1 MKDNSLTHRLVDRYL
16 MYGLAG
22 FLCFLVFSLM
32 LAWQGRL
39 TSLVSLAA
47 VSPLAV
53 LLAGCLA
60 VRKTV
65 RLHSQIETQLHRLA
79 EASSGQI
86 DLRPIVDE
94 DPAAAG
100 WNQLQDRVARGN
112 SLEDLE
118 DRLSDSLGGLRQRRL
133 EDALNSLSDAVAV
146 TDVDGL
152 ITYANRSFASILGL
166 PPEEEVCGRS
176 LHDALAAAAPDALEQ
191 LTEHFRQTVSTR
203 VFELERENDTSTDVL
218 RIERSRI
225 NSKNNQATG
234 WVCTIRDVTQQKL
247 AEEMRNQFV
256 FTATHELRTP
266 LTSIKAGAE
275 TLAMLDDIDVEQ
287 QKHFCNIINEE
298 ATRLSRFVDELLNV
312 SQMESGALALA
323 RRETD
328 VARLLEDVVKHVQPE
343 IERKR
348 IEFGKSLPPKLSKMQ
363 LDKDKITA
371 ALVNLLGNAVKYTPE
386 EGRVNLCVQAL
397 ETNLI
402 VQVEDGG
409 IGIAEDE
416 QAKIFEK
423 FFRSDDDRVREITGS
438 GLGLAFTNEV
448 VRLHRGQL
456 TVESELDKGSTFT
469 MQLPLG

>member
-1 MKDNSLTHRLVDRYL
+1 MKESSLTQRLVDRYL
-16 MYGLAG
+16 MFGLAG
-22 FLCFLVFSLM
+22 FFCFLVFSLM

-47 VSPLAV
+47 VGPLAV

-60 VRKTV
+60 LRKTV
-65 RLHSQIETQLHRLA
+65 RLHTQIEQQLCRLA

-100 WNQLQDRVARGN
+100 WNQLHDRVARGN
-112 SLEDLE
+112 SLAELE

-133 EDALNSLSDAVAV
+133 EDALNCLSDAVAV
-146 TDVDGL
+146 TNVDGV
-152 ITYANRSFASILGL
+152 ITFANRPFASMLGL

-176 LHDALAAAAPDALEQ
+176 LYEALATAAPKASEQ
-191 LTEHFRQTVSTR
+191 LQKHFCQTVSTR
-203 VFELERENDTSTDVL
+203 VFELERENGTSTDVL
-218 RIERSRI
+218 RIERSRVK
-225 NSKNNQATG
+225 SKNDQTTG

-266 LTSIKAGAE
+266 LASIKAGAE
-275 TLAMLDDIDVEQ
+275 TLATLDDIDVEQ
-287 QKHFCNIINEE
+287 QKYFCNIINDEV
-298 ATRLSRFVDELLNV
+298 TRLARFVDELLNV
-312 SQMESGALALA
+312 SQMESGALSLA
-323 RRETD
+323 RSETD
-328 VARLLEDVVKHVQPE
+328 VARLLEDVVRHVQPE
-343 IERKR
+343 MDRKR
-348 IEFGKSLPPKLSKMQ
+348 IVFGKSLPPKLSKMK

-371 ALVNLLGNAVKYTPE
+371 ALVNLLGNAAKYTPD
-386 EGRVNLCVQAL
+386 EGHVDMTVQVL
-397 ETNLI
+397 DSNLI
-402 VQVEDGG
+402 VQVEDSG

-416 QAKIFEK
+416 LPKVFEK
-423 FFRSDDDRVREITGS
+423 FFRSDDDRVRDITGT
-438 GLGLAFTNEV
+438 GLGLAFTYEV

-456 TVESELDKGSTFT
+456 TVQSELDKGSTFT